1 MGLNFKV
8 QFVNHDA
15 AVRTLRTNDG
25 QNSVLM
31 TFGPGSYLMSGTIV
45 YGVGERHVLVGRYS
59 SLADGLTFNIG
70 QNHNLHNITTYPF
83 ENLRCLKTGDHQNH
97 AAAVTRGQIIIGSD
111 VWIGDNV
118 CLMGGVRIG
127 NGAVIGANTVVAKDI
142 PPYAVAVGNP
152 ARIIKYRFDEETIR
166 RLQKIKW
173 WNWSAEKIEA
183 HRAFLEGGDMEGFLA
198 ACERAYT
205 PPSADEA
212 ADIAATVRTLR
223 AEQYTIYYF
232 IPDFSADDAVWRYAV
247 ESYITSYRARDKA
260 ALILAVSREEEAKE
274 PLAAIAARLAACGDD
289 TPLIFTH
296 TPAQGREFSPAIL
309 QASDVLITTK
319 EDVSSRA
326 VDDAAD
332 AGLAIRYGLDSA
344 ALIFPPLS

>member
-70 QNHNLHNITTYPF
+70 QNHNYRNITTYPF
-83 ENLRCLKTGDHQNH
+83 ENLRHLKTGDHQNH
-97 AAAVTRGQIIIGSD
+97 AAVNRGQIIIGSD

-127 NGAVIGANTVVAKDI
+127 NGAVIGANAVVAKDI

-152 ARIIKYRFDEETIR
+152 ARVVKYRFDEETIR

-173 WNWSAEKIEA
+173 WNWPAEKIET

-212 ADIAATVRTLR
+212 ADIAATVRALR

-232 IPDFSADDAVWRYAV
+232 IPDFSADDAVWRHTL

-260 ALILAVSREEEAKE
+260 ALILAVSQDADAKA
-274 PLAAIAARLAACGDD
+274 PLEAIAARLADCGDD
-289 TPLIFTH
+289 APLIFTH
-296 TPAQGREFSPAIL
+296 MPAQGREFSPAIL
-309 QASDVLITTK
+309 AASDVLITTK

-326 VDDAAD
+326 ADDAAD
-332 AGLAIRYGLDSA
+332 AGLTIRYGLDPA

>member
-97 AAAVTRGQIIIGSD
+97 AAAVNRGQIIIGSD

-127 NGAVIGANTVVAKDI
+127 NGAVIGANAVVAKDI

-152 ARIIKYRFDEETIR
+152 ARVIKYRFDEETIR

-173 WNWSAEKIEA
+173 WNWSAEKIET

-205 PPSADEA
+205 PPSADED
-212 ADIAATVRTLR
+212 ADIAATVRAKR
-223 AEQYTIYYF
+223 REV
-232 IPDFSADDAVWRYAV
+232 S
-247 ESYITSYRARDKA
+247 TS
-260 ALILAVSREEEAKE
+260 S
-274 PLAAIAARLAACGDD
+274 AAI
-289 TPLIFTH
+289 T
-296 TPAQGREFSPAIL
+296 Q
-309 QASDVLITTK
+309 
-319 EDVSSRA
+319 
-326 VDDAAD
+326 
-332 AGLAIRYGLDSA
+332 AGLRRWRPEPGQMTKCEPRA
-344 ALIFPPLS
+344 PP